1 MHVPS
6 DIYLIRIWSAVRVL
20 LVRLPSNTN
29 LHCYRTQTHN
39 VKLND
44 VAKEAGKAARV
55 EARGARLLN
64 SSGALCLLLQL
75 LPDKHAKQHCVV
87 VANAQLSAEEGHPDV
102 QALEAALL
110 LKELQ
115 VRPAAVVRL
124 GESVMLTAIETRKPQ
139 SETGAVPAMQLCL
152 CV

>member
-1 MHVPS
+1 MYSIKIINLRCIGFEHDLS
-6 DIYLIRIWSAVRVL
+6 EFYLECCLRIAGTVATDLRCH
-20 LVRLPSNTN
+20 RM
-29 LHCYRTQTHN
+29 QTHN

-64 SSGALCLLLQL
+64 GSGALCLLLQL

-115 VRPAAVVRL
+115 VRRAAVLRL
-124 GESVMLTAIETRKPQ
+124 GGTCRSSRCAALQ
-139 SETGAVPAMQLCL
+139 CCG
-152 CV
+152 